1 MKLLSSWEP
10 LAGGPLAAGAAAL
23 LVLAQ
28 GLLDLVYPPGC
39 LACGRA
45 TGQAEGLCSACWRG
59 MRFIERPL
67 CERLG
72 TPFAQDFGAG
82 LLSPEAMAHPP
93 VYARARAVA
102 RFEEGPARQLMHR
115 LKYGDRIELCRPL
128 GHWMARAGRE
138 LLVEADL
145 LVPIPLHRSRLW
157 RRQFNQAAALAAA
170 VSRSSGVAWD
180 PFLLDRVKPTASQVG
195 MTRSQRIE
203 NVQGAFRV
211 PEGAGLRLKDR
222 RVVLIDDVLTTGAT
236 LNAAARALL
245 RGGVRS
251 VDVIVFARVVT
262 ES

>member
-1 MKLLSSWEP
+1 MP
-10 LAGGPLAAGAAAL
+10 LAGVPLAAGAAAL
-23 LVLAQ
+23 RLMAR
-28 GLLDLVYPPGC
+28 GALDLVYPPGC

-45 TGQAEGLCSACWRG
+45 IERAEGLCSACWRG

-72 TPFAQDFGAG
+72 TPFAQDLGAG
-82 LLSPEAMAHPP
+82 LLSPEAIAHPP
-93 VYARARAVA
+93 VYARARAVV
-102 RFEEGPARQLMHR
+102 RFDEGPARQLMHR

-138 LLVEADL
+138 LLAEADL
-145 LVPIPLHRSRLW
+145 LVPVPLHRSRLW

-170 VSRSSGVAWD
+170 VSRSSGVPWD
-180 PFLLDRVKPTASQVG
+180 AFLLDRVKPTASQVG
-195 MTRSQRIE
+195 MTRSQRID
-203 NVQGAFRV
+203 NVQGAFKV
-211 PEGAGLRLKDR
+211 PEGAGLRLRNR

-245 RGGVRS
+245 RSGVER
-251 VDVIVFARVVT
+251 VDGLVFARVVT